1 MWGYQDIYNVEIYC
15 VTNNVHYVMLFCLY
29 VLMIRRPPRSTRTDT
44 LFPYTTLFRS
54 APVSNQ
60 KERRTV
66 STNKRPGSG
75 GWVRPIPTLLGPG
88 QALADGLTIVVLLLQ
103 MEGIGHMAKIAAET
117 GSFDCD
123 LLELR
128 RSPRFDAARSEER
141 RGGKECV
148 STCRYRGSPNHKK

>member
-1 MWGYQDIYNVEIYC
+1 M
-15 VTNNVHYVMLFCLY
+15 
-29 VLMIRRPPRSTRTDT
+29 
-44 LFPYTTLFRS
+44 
-54 APVSNQ
+54 
-60 KERRTV
+60 
-66 STNKRPGSG
+66 RPGSG

-128 RSPRFDAARSEER
+128 RSPRFDAAGGLAVLLVIVTLSTYKPRGVTRSEEHTSELQSLMR
-141 RGGKECV
+141 TSYAVFRL
-148 STCRYRGSPNHKK
+148 KKKNK

>member
-88 QALADGLTIVVLLLQ
+88 KALADGLTIVVLLLQ
-103 MEGIGHMAKIAAET
+103 MEGIGHMEKIAAEKGT
-117 GSFDCD
+117 SDYS

-128 RSPRFDAARSEER
+128 RSPRFDAA
-141 RGGKECV
+141 GGTAGFLV
-148 STCRYRGSPNHKK
+148 IVTQYTTQPSALT